1 MERELWPTV
10 YRLLRDE
17 GADFSQKSVPYQP
30 GLIVAV
36 LFWAALHDRPRYW
49 ACDPKNWAT
58 TTLRPAALPSP
69 SALSRRARSLAVGWL
84 MRAVEDRLRRAAEPT
99 SVSGLDGKP
108 RPVGSRGADPDARP
122 KGPFGPGSKR
132 HAIWAGQPAPAAWEV
147 TAAGVGEAPVAERLV
162 GRVDSGGDLLADG
175 NYDSGPLFD
184 AAARSGY
191 QMVVDHGR
199 PDAGAGHRRQSPH
212 RLRSIALRPT
222 AFGRALYAVRGGI
235 ERSFGNAVGFAGGLG
250 PLPAWVRRWHRV
262 HCWVSAKLT
271 INAVRIVRK
280 QGLMA
285 TLQ

>member
-1 MERELWPTV
+1 MERELWPTI

-17 GADFSQKSVPYQP
+17 GADFSQKSVQYQP
-30 GLIVAV
+30 WLIVAV

-49 ACDPKNWAT
+49 ACDPRNWAT

-69 SALSRRARSLAVGWL
+69 SAVSRRSRSLAVGWL

-99 SVSGLDGKP
+99 LVSCLDGKP
-108 RPVGSRGADPDARP
+108 LPVGSRSSDPDARP
-122 KGPFGPGSKR
+122 KGPFGPGYKL
-132 HAIWAGQPAPAAWEV
+132 HAIWAGQPAPATWEV
-147 TAAGVGEAPVAERLV
+147 TAAGVGEAPVGERLV
-162 GRVDSGGDLLADG
+162 GRLDSGGYLVADG
-175 NYDSGPLFD
+175 NYDSSPLFD

-191 QMVVDHGR
+191 QLVVDHWR
-199 PDAGAGHRRQSPH
+199 PNAGAGHRRVSPH

-235 ERSFGNAVGFAGGLG
+235 ERCFGNAVGFAGGLG
-250 PLPAWVRRWHRV
+250 PLPAWVRCWHRV
-262 HCWVSAKLT
+262 YCWVSAKLT

-285 TLQ
+285 AMQ